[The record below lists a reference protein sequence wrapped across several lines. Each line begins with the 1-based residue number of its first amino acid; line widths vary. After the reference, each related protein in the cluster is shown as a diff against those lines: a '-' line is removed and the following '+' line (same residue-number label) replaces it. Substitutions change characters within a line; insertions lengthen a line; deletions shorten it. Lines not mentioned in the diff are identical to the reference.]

1 MMKKIC
7 YIVTLPLTIKAFFIP
22 QLRYLA
28 ENGYDVTVICNDD
41 LDIRKNLGNN
51 IHFVPVNI
59 PRGISI
65 TGSIKAIKQ
74 LISVFKKEN
83 FDLIQYSTPNASL
96 YSAIASKLVGCKI
109 RNYHCMGF
117 RYLGFSGLSKR
128 IFKFIEKITCILST
142 DIECVSNSNLE
153 LGIKEKLFNAEKA
166 TVVFHGS
173 TGGVDMHK
181 FNIEYRN
188 QWRTEIRNKYS
199 LNEDDFVYGFV
210 GRITRDKGINEL
222 IEAFFSLKNNSKLM
236 LIGNMEE
243 NNNLDLIL
251 LEKSKYSENIIYTGA
266 VDDVEKY
273 FAAIDVLVLPSY
285 REGFGN
291 VVIESE
297 AMGTPAIVTNI
308 PGPIDTII
316 RNKTA
321 LVVSVK
327 NSHELSLCMKK
338 IHTNDYSSMSEN
350 AAQFVKENFDSDVL
364 NMKIFERKQLLLERN
379 K

>member
-1 MMKKIC
+1 MNIS
-7 YIVTLPLTIKAFFIP
+7 
-22 QLRYLA
+22 
-28 ENGYDVTVICNDD
+28 VICGNDEK
-41 LDIRKNLGNN
+41 LQAKLGNN
-51 IHFVPVNI
+51 IHFIPVDI
-59 PRGISI
+59 PRGISVI
-65 TGSIKAIKQ
+65 GSIKAIKQ

-83 FDLIQYSTPNASL
+83 FDLIQYSTPNAAL

-117 RYLGFSGLSKR
+117 RYLGFSGLTKK
-128 IFKFIEKITCILST
+128 IFKLIEKITCILST

-153 LGIKEKLFNAEKA
+153 FGIKEKLFNNEKA

-188 QWRTEIRNKYS
+188 HWRSEIRNNYL

-222 IEAFFSLKNNSKLM
+222 LEAFFSLKNNSKLM

-243 NNNLDLIL
+243 NNNLDKSL
-251 LEKSKYSENIIYTGA
+251 LEKSKHCENIIYTGA

-316 RNKTA
+316 RDKTA

-327 NSHELSLCMKK
+327 NSNELSLCMKK
-338 IHTNDYSSMSEN
+338 IRTNDYSSMSKN
-350 AAQFVKENFDSDVL
+350 AAQFAKENFDSNVL
-364 NMKIFERKQLLLERN
+364 NKKIFERKQSLLERN

>member
-22 QLRYLA
+22 QIRYLA

-51 IHFVPVNI
+51 IYFVPVDI

-83 FDLIQYSTPNASL
+83 FDLIQYSTPNAAL

-117 RYLGFSGLSKR
+117 RYLGFSGLPKK
-128 IFKFIEKITCILST
+128 IFKFIEKITCTLST

-153 LGIKEKLFNAEKA
+153 LGIKEKLFNDEKA

-173 TGGVDMHK
+173 TGGVDMNK

-188 QWRTEIRNKYS
+188 QWRTDIRNKYS
-199 LNEDDFVYGFV
+199 LYEDDFVYGFV

-222 IEAFFSLKNNSKLM
+222 LEAFFSLKNNSKLM

-243 NNNLDLIL
+243 NNNLDKSL
-251 LEKSKYSENIIYTGA
+251 LEKSKHSVNIIYTGA

-297 AMGTPAIVTNI
+297 AMGTPVIVNNI
-308 PGPIDTII
+308 PGPIDAMENDLTGKIVEKNDI
-316 RNKTA
+316 NSLKEKMIEIEEEYENIDYRNNCFKYA
-321 LVVSVK
+321 NEYFNDKV
-327 NSHELSLCMKK
+327 LCQEILKR
-338 IHTNDYSSMSEN
+338 
-350 AAQFVKENFDSDVL
+350 KEKLL
-364 NMKIFERKQLLLERN
+364 NK
-379 K
+379 